1 MNKKGFTP
9 SGFTLIE
16 IIIYTAILAL
26 IFALVV
32 NSLAVVIK
40 AFNQGRLAIKINNS
54 AEVAM
59 DRMVREIRAAYDI
72 DANSELD
79 SHPGRLILITDSL
92 IIPGSTTTLEFY
104 LDLGRI
110 MVEEEGDFVEALT
123 SSDLT
128 VTNLIF
134 RQITAPSMS
143 KAVKIEMEIQGSSG
157 NYQKTENFYN
167 TAILRKSY

>member
-1 MNKKGFTP
+1 MKKG
-9 SGFTLIE
+9 GFTLIE

-54 AEVAM
+54 AEVAV

-72 DANSELD
+72 DGNSVFD

-92 IIPGSTTTLEFY
+92 ITPGSTTTLEFN

-110 MVEEEGDFVEALT
+110 MVEEEGDIVEALT

-128 VTNLIF
+128 VTNLVF
-134 RQITAPSMS
+134 RQISASSTS
-143 KAVKIEMEIQGSSG
+143 KAIKIEMEIHGLSG